1 MPHTTAMVY
10 LQGLPITSKTENT
23 LRCAYLSQDLRKYMT
38 QRENWNEHIA
48 DTIWWEAHKCAL
60 NRMTTTN
67 KTRIQKFVNRCL
79 PTNKK
84 LHDQD
89 PEHAPTCPLCTVI
102 ETNPHVSTCAH
113 QSRSKLRGNLRRNI
127 TKTLD
132 KYDTHVHIKECML
145 LGLTQTLQGGNTE
158 IDSVNLSFTPTGPIK
173 KALDEQNAIG
183 WNNFYR
189 GRIAS
194 SWNAVQQGHCKT
206 RNNGKQD
213 TTKWATAIIT
223 TLWHGFLQLW
233 EARKDDQHGRDSAQ
247 KQEKERTLLL

>member
-1 MPHTTAMVY
+1 
-10 LQGLPITSKTENT
+10 
-23 LRCAYLSQDLRKYMT
+23 
-38 QRENWNEHIA
+38 
-48 DTIWWEAHKCAL
+48 
-60 NRMTTTN
+60 
-67 KTRIQKFVNRCL
+67 
-79 PTNKK
+79 
-84 LHDQD
+84 
-89 PEHAPTCPLCTVI
+89 
-102 ETNPHVSTCAH
+102 
-113 QSRSKLRGNLRRNI
+113 
-127 TKTLD
+127 
-132 KYDTHVHIKECML
+132 ML
-145 LGLTQTLQGGNTE
+145 LGIMQTLQGGNTA
-158 IDSVNLSFTPTGPIK
+158 IDSINLSFTPTGLIK

-247 KQEKERTLLL
+247 KQEKERTLLLQRTRTLYDQLDQFDREEKRFFTTPIAEWEQKPNKDIQDWLLIAELLTEKSKSRARERATHSQQPLLTSFF